1 MATQEKK
8 VALVTGAS
16 GGIGRGIA
24 QYLMMADYRVII
36 LARNG
41 EQLQKTCTEVTA
53 KGYEIDA
60 IPLVMDI
67 TDGKQLDEILLPAL
81 EQQGRIDLL
90 VNNAGYCKRGT
101 SELARAELLKMLEVN
116 LVAAFDI
123 IQLVVPLMRRQ
134 RSGRIINIASQ
145 SGVSVRRYS
154 GGYGAS
160 KFALMGL
167 NEALYKELTP
177 DGIAVTAICPG
188 YVETPMTEDVKTV
201 AVEDMMPVADIVK
214 TVDYLLHLSPNAMV
228 KSLVINSRGQLL
240 NWIDT

>member
-16 GGIGRGIA
+16 VGIGRGIA
-24 QYLMMADYRVII
+24 QYLLMADYRVIMV
-36 LARNG
+36 ARNG
-41 EQLQKTCTEVTA
+41 EQLQETCTEVTA
-53 KGYEIDA
+53 KGHTIDA
-60 IPLVMDI
+60 IPLVVDI
-67 TDGKQLDEILLPAL
+67 TEGKQLNEVLLPAI
-81 EQQGRIDLL
+81 EREGRIDLL

-101 SELARAELLKMLEVN
+101 SELAHAELLKMLEVN

-123 IQLVVPLMRRQ
+123 VQLVVPLMRQQ

-145 SGVSVRRYS
+145 SGISVRRYS

-160 KFALMGL
+160 KFALVGL
-167 NEALYKELTP
+167 NEALHKELAP

-188 YVETPMTEDVKTV
+188 YVATPMTDDVKIV
-201 AVEDMMPVADIVK
+201 ALEDMMPVADIVN
-214 TVDYLLHLSPNAMV
+214 TVDYLLSLSPNAMI